1 MKKNITLLLMITF
14 INISCKQMKAIKNQE
29 IRNKIG
35 AYAFNKE
42 SNLIYFET
50 LLENNKVNFMFDTGA
65 TSSVITDSTTIS
77 NFSTRTF
84 NGIGSL
90 KGADR
95 KKTKRK
101 ILVSSIESP
110 LFYSQNKV
118 FSYLNMISTNK
129 CAKKNEFQGI
139 LGVDIMF
146 NDDLLL
152 LMDFTNSKISYITD
166 SDKKKIALNEG
177 YQKIKSECKMNQI
190 FIFLN
195 INNNEYRFKLDT
207 GFLGN
212 IVIPYNENLKF
223 EKDRNIAFEGE
234 FFQTASGRTNG
245 EEIFYENQQ
254 INLGDINVNSTLL
267 ISKSIKAQNV
277 GINFIKGFDWII
289 DFYNNE
295 VYIKKNNIEIESDL
309 NNKMFQYRASERNNK
324 IVVTIKQKKLNEY
337 QLNDEIISVNDKTI
351 TSENICETVI
361 LLNNTAN
368 WDELKIKK
376 R

>member
-1 MKKNITLLLMITF
+1 MITF

-50 LLENNKVNFMFDTGA
+50 LLENNNVNFMFDTGA

-195 INNNEYRFKLDT
+195 INNIEYRFKLDT